1 MSEMGGAWN
10 VTGRPMPMRDLL
22 GAISAATGA
31 AGEVCWLPPAASQVA
46 GAALWT
52 DVPLMA
58 RDMPALRHVFDVD
71 EGRAR
76 AAGLTAR
83 PLAETLGPLADW
95 DRGRRDV
102 DLTSGMSAE
111 QEERVLMS
119 EARA

>member
-1 MSEMGGAWN
+1 M
-10 VTGRPMPMRDLL
+10 
-22 GAISAATGA
+22 
-31 AGEVCWLPPAASQVA
+31 PPAASEAA
-46 GAALWT
+46 GAAPRT

-71 EGRAR
+71 EGRTR
-76 AAGLTAR
+76 AAGRTAR

-111 QEERVLMS
+111 QEEQVPMS
-119 EARA
+119 YARA